1 MKLVI
6 AEKPSVAK
14 AIAPVIGATTQKGG
28 YIEGNG
34 YYVSWCYGHLVRLFM
49 PDDYCETWAAKQWTF
64 QMLPMLPDVWRFK
77 VASNCKE
84 QFDTLKRLMHDN
96 SVSEIICATDADREG
111 ECIFRYVYYLAG
123 CKKPSSGCGY
133 HPWRNPQSGMD
144 LQRCRPAAHTILC
157 IKPVSAEAKLTGW

>member
-49 PDDYCETWAAKQWTF
+49 PDDYCEAWAAKQWTF

-84 QFDTLKRLMHDN
+84 QFDTLKRLMHGN
-96 SVSEIICATDADREG
+96 SVSEMGKITAYVRDLCAKYAEKDSTVSFHR
-111 ECIFRYVYYLAG
+111 
-123 CKKPSSGCGY
+123 
-133 HPWRNPQSGMD
+133 QSG
-144 LQRCRPAAHTILC
+144 L
-157 IKPVSAEAKLTGW
+157 